1 MADPDLYTVG
11 WICAIHTELVAAL
24 ALLDERHDCPKEL
37 DPNDSNNYELGK
49 ISNHYVA
56 IACLPDGE
64 HGIAAAAG
72 AAINLLRSFPNI
84 RFGLMVGTGGGAPT
98 SHHDIRLGDVV
109 VSTPGDG
116 KGGVFQYDF
125 GKTMQ
130 NQAFVETG
138 FLDQPPRLLRT
149 AVAGLKASY
158 EMDGHML
165 TEEVNN
171 ALQRKPRLQKTYSRP
186 QTGDIL
192 YKSTFTHISRPW
204 EACEACDDDPSN
216 YILRRPRDEND
227 DDPAIHYG
235 LIASGNQR
243 MENAIIRDKL
253 AIENGV
259 LCFETEAAG
268 LMNHFPC
275 LIIRGICDYADTH
288 NNSKWQG
295 YASMMAAAYARDL
308 IRRLIPEQVQARKT
322 ANDILLRLTDQMSEL
337 TFNTDKIAHKLDL
350 AKLSI
355 AEGAEYGSYA
365 DQHEDECLQGTRTK
379 ILHDIDEWATSL
391 SSKCIFWL
399 NGMAGTGKSTISR
412 TIAKT
417 LRGKDLL
424 GASFFF
430 KKGEADRGNATRFFS
445 TIASQLQTRVPGMA
459 DHLRKVID
467 SESQISTKSLK
478 EQFKRLILEPISSL
492 KAANNQPSFLVV
504 VVDALDECDNDK
516 DIKVILDLIP
526 QLQASSSVHFRVFIT
541 SRPELPIRLGFKKME
556 ENDYQ
561 DLILHQI
568 PKDDIEYDIQFFLKS
583 RLAEIRESR
592 MLPEEWPGETNIH
605 ALTTI
610 SIPLFIFAATM
621 CRVFEDHD
629 MDPRKCLDEYLKHE
643 AEDSKLDAI
652 YLPVL
657 NRICTKYSDA
667 DGRKDQFIQDVREVV
682 SAVMLLENP
691 LSMTKLS
698 VLMGIPTTAINSRLS
713 SLHSVLNVPKDENKP
728 IRLFHLS
735 FRDFLLD
742 HKTPAKTA
750 IWIDKKATHQKL
762 AIQCLNIM
770 RTHLK
775 KNLCNLP
782 NYAVSSND
790 IPDETVSQHLSQPL
804 EYSCRY
810 WVEHLVQG
818 QGPVEDSQS
827 FLEIHLLHWVEAM
840 VILNC
845 VPELIKA
852 LTYLQLFIQDNGD
865 NQASELLLDAIR
877 YVLRNERMIKKNP
890 LQLYVSGLIFA
901 PAVSAVK
908 RQFSRE
914 LPDFLSMI
922 QNVDSYWGAE
932 LGELQ
937 NSFNPICWAVS
948 ATGRVLAAGFLDM
961 TMRFW
966 DTITGNLI
974 TGWRAGESGRIPWIR
989 AIAFSSDDKLLA
1001 VCLGG
1006 PGKLQIH
1013 DSNKGTLHSTFDE
1026 DVGRVT
1032 SLVFTDGG
1040 QVLASPSKSWDFLT
1054 WDHATGIQH
1063 HTLTKPLSEDAYTTF
1078 SPDGLI
1084 LASHCHGTNIDL
1096 WDLEVHNLQHTLG
1109 GHANHISCMS
1119 FSADGRLLA
1128 SGDREGTVII
1138 WDTAI
1143 GVQRQHITNRLGSVF
1158 RISFSP
1164 EGQRLA
1170 LLFKRQGSIVVWDLS
1185 ENRSIQILWDKSRTR
1200 RDVLFY
1206 RDNKTLASFGGLEE
1220 PIRLWDATD
1229 VSQKSRQ
1236 PHASQVKS
1244 VVFSP
1249 DGQLLATVCRRVLIW
1264 MVTSESI
1271 IQNLGDIYH
1280 GNILAFSPS
1289 NTLLAFSSSPTVIKL
1304 WNINTEMQQ
1313 SSIYAFG
1320 EVRCIA
1326 FSSDDQLVA
1335 CLVDLQD
1342 INVWDLTTGTLRNII
1357 SDFQYH
1363 PHIRSINFSFNSEYL
1378 ATYTLF
1384 PHPYQPKWLIKAFRL
1399 VNTDI
1404 ADFYFWAP
1412 HAKAHFSRDNINRVH
1427 DVPVFEFGTPQVDLN
1442 GVMVSEGN
1450 DEQTNDVQNQ
1460 LAIYDQW
1467 LYYQG
1472 EKVLWLPGSHRV
1484 SCWASNNKTIA
1495 IGHASGGVTI
1505 IKISP
1510 QSGRGEFS

>member
-1 MADPDLYTVG
+1 MS
-11 WICAIHTELVAAL
+11 AL
-24 ALLDERHDCPKEL
+24 HSGLT
-37 DPNDSNNYELGK
+37 DSNKQRLSTK
-49 ISNHYVA
+49 R
-56 IACLPDGE
+56 LPILETRHLHDFNTCF
-64 HGIAAAAG
+64 GIAAHHA
-72 AAINLLRSFPNI
+72 SPPPVPKKPNWI
-84 RFGLMVGTGGGAPT
+84 GTL
-98 SHHDIRLGDVV
+98 SLGQ
-109 VSTPGDG
+109 
-116 KGGVFQYDF
+116 K
-125 GKTMQ
+125 
-130 NQAFVETG
+130 
-138 FLDQPPRLLRT
+138 
-149 AVAGLKASY
+149 KA
-158 EMDGHML
+158 M
-165 TEEVNN
+165 
-171 ALQRKPRLQKTYSRP
+171 
-186 QTGDIL
+186 
-192 YKSTFTHISRPW
+192 
-204 EACEACDDDPSN
+204 
-216 YILRRPRDEND
+216 
-227 DDPAIHYG
+227 
-235 LIASGNQR
+235 
-243 MENAIIRDKL
+243 
-253 AIENGV
+253 
-259 LCFETEAAG
+259 
-268 LMNHFPC
+268 
-275 LIIRGICDYADTH
+275 
-288 NNSKWQG
+288 
-295 YASMMAAAYARDL
+295 
-308 IRRLIPEQVQARKT
+308 
-322 ANDILLRLTDQMSEL
+322 L

-365 DQHEDECLQGTRTK
+365 DQHENECLQGTRTK
-379 ILHDIDEWATSL
+379 ILHDIDEWATSF
-391 SSKCIFWL
+391 SRKCIFWL

-583 RLAEIRESR
+583 RLAEVRESR

-605 ALTTI
+605 TLTTI

-657 NRICTKYSDA
+657 NRICTKYSDT

-691 LSMTKLS
+691 LSITKLS
-698 VLMGIPTTAINSRLS
+698 VLMGIPTKAINSRLN

-750 IWIDKKATHQKL
+750 IWIDKKATNQKL

-782 NYAVSSND
+782 NYAVSSNN

-840 VILNC
+840 AILKC

-865 NQASELLLDAIR
+865 DQVSESFLT
-877 YVLRNERMIKKNP
+877 
-890 LQLYVSGLIFA
+890 LY
-901 PAVSAVK
+901 
-908 RQFSRE
+908 
-914 LPDFLSMI
+914 DT
-922 QNVDSYWGAE
+922 YWGAE

-937 NSFNPICWAVS
+937 NSFDPVCS
-948 ATGRVLAAGFLDM
+948 AISSTGCVLAAGFSNM

-974 TGWRAGESGRIPWIR
+974 TGWRAGESDRIPWIQ

-1006 PGKLQIH
+1006 SGKLQIC
-1013 DSNKGTLHSTFDE
+1013 DSTKGTLHSTFDE

-1054 WDHATGIQH
+1054 WDHATGIQRH
-1063 HTLTKPLSEDAYTTF
+1063 LLTRRLSEDAHVALSPTGLLLAAFGCYQTEIELWNLATCSWQCRLAGHAMFVSCITF
-1078 SPDGLI
+1078 S
-1084 LASHCHGTNIDL
+1084 T
-1096 WDLEVHNLQHTLG
+1096 
-1109 GHANHISCMS
+1109 
-1119 FSADGRLLA
+1119 DGRLIA
-1128 SGDREGTVII
+1128 SGDRDGTIII
-1138 WDTAI
+1138 WDVAT

-1158 RISFSP
+1158 GISFSP

-1185 ENRSIQILWDKSRTR
+1185 ENRSIQILGDKSRAR

-1206 RDNKTLASFGGLEE
+1206 RDNKTLASIGGLE

-1280 GNILAFSPS
+1280 GNILTFSPS

-1313 SSIYAFG
+1313 SSIDAFG

-1357 SDFQYH
+1357 SDFQYD

-1384 PHPYQPKWLIKAFRL
+1384 PHPDQPKWLIKAFRL

-1412 HAKAHFSRDNINRVH
+1412 DAKAHFSRDHVNRVH

-1450 DEQTNDVQNQ
+1450 DERTNDVQTR
-1460 LAIYDQW
+1460 LVVYGEW

-1472 EKVLWLPGSHRV
+1472 EKVVWLPDSHRA

-1495 IGHASGGVTI
+1495 IGHDSGGVTI

-1510 QSGRGEFS
+1510 QSGRGEFHNI

>member
-1 MADPDLYTVG
+1 MSALHSGLTDSNKQRLSTKRLPILETRHLHDFNTCFGIAAHHASPPPVPKKPNWIGTLSLGQKKAMSICCNSAIAMADRDLYTVG

-49 ISNHYVA
+49 ISNHYVT

-158 EMDGHML
+158 EMDGHTL

-171 ALQRKPRLQKTYSRP
+171 ALQRKPRLKKTYSRP

-192 YKSTFTHISRPW
+192 YKSTFTHISRQW

-216 YILRRPRDEND
+216 YISRRPRDEND
-227 DDPAIHYG
+227 DDPTIHYG
-235 LIASGNQR
+235 LIASANQ
-243 MENAIIRDKL
+243 
-253 AIENGV
+253 
-259 LCFETEAAG
+259 
-268 LMNHFPC
+268 
-275 LIIRGICDYADTH
+275 
-288 NNSKWQG
+288 
-295 YASMMAAAYARDL
+295 
-308 IRRLIPEQVQARKT
+308 
-322 ANDILLRLTDQMSEL
+322 RLTDQMSEL

-365 DQHEDECLQGTRTK
+365 DQHENECLQGTRTK

-391 SSKCIFWL
+391 SRKCIFWL

-605 ALTTI
+605 TLTTI

-629 MDPRKCLDEYLKHE
+629 MDPRKCLEDYLKHE

-657 NRICTKYSDA
+657 NRICTKYSDT
-667 DGRKDQFIQDVREVV
+667 DGRKDQFIEDVREVV
-682 SAVMLLENP
+682 SAVMLLESP
-691 LSMTKLS
+691 LSITKLS
-698 VLMGIPTTAINSRLS
+698 VLMGIPTKAINSRLN

-750 IWIDKKATHQKL
+750 IWIDKKATNQKL

-782 NYAVSSND
+782 NYAVSSNN

-840 VILNC
+840 AILKC

-865 NQASELLLDAIR
+865 DQVSEFLLDAIR
-877 YVLRNERMIKKNP
+877 YVLRNERMIKKRP

-901 PAVSAVK
+901 PAV
-908 RQFSRE
+908 
-914 LPDFLSMI
+914 
-922 QNVDSYWGAE
+922 YWGAE

-937 NSFNPICWAVS
+937 NSFDPVCS
-948 ATGRVLAAGFLDM
+948 AISSTGCVLAAGFSNM

-974 TGWRAGESGRIPWIR
+974 TGWRAGESDRIPWIQ

-1006 PGKLQIH
+1006 SGKLQIC
-1013 DSNKGTLHSTFDE
+1013 DSTKGTLHSTFDE

-1054 WDHATGIQH
+1054 WDHATGIQRH
-1063 HTLTKPLSEDAYTTF
+1063 LLTRRLSEDAHVALSPTGLLLAAFGCYQTEIELWNLATCSWQCRLAGHAMFVSCITF
-1078 SPDGLI
+1078 S
-1084 LASHCHGTNIDL
+1084 T
-1096 WDLEVHNLQHTLG
+1096 
-1109 GHANHISCMS
+1109 
-1119 FSADGRLLA
+1119 DGRLIA
-1128 SGDREGTVII
+1128 SGDRDGTIII
-1138 WDTAI
+1138 WDVAT

-1158 RISFSP
+1158 GISFSP

-1185 ENRSIQILWDKSRTR
+1185 ENRSIQILGDKSRAR

-1206 RDNKTLASFGGLEE
+1206 RDNKTLASIGGLE

-1280 GNILAFSPS
+1280 GNILTFSPS

-1313 SSIYAFG
+1313 SSIDAFG

-1357 SDFQYH
+1357 SDFQYD

-1384 PHPYQPKWLIKAFRL
+1384 PHPDQPKWLIKAFRL

-1412 HAKAHFSRDNINRVH
+1412 DAKAHFSRDHVNRVH

-1450 DEQTNDVQNQ
+1450 DERTNDVQTR
-1460 LAIYDQW
+1460 LVVYGEW

-1472 EKVLWLPGSHRV
+1472 EKVVWLPDSRRA

-1495 IGHASGGVTI
+1495 IGHDSGGVTI

-1510 QSGRGEFS
+1510 QSGRGEFHNI

>member
-1 MADPDLYTVG
+1 MADRDLYTVG

-149 AVAGLKASY
+149 VVAGLKASY
-158 EMDGHML
+158 EMDGHTL

-171 ALQRKPRLQKTYSRP
+171 ALQRKPRLKKTYSRP

-192 YKSTFTHISRPW
+192 YKSTFTHISRQW

-216 YILRRPRDEND
+216 YISRRPRDEND
-227 DDPAIHYG
+227 DDPTIHYG
-235 LIASGNQR
+235 LIASANQR

-259 LCFETEAAG
+259 LCFETGAAG

-275 LIIRGICDYADTH
+275 LIILNGKDT
-288 NNSKWQG
+288 Q
-295 YASMMAAAYARDL
+295 SMMAAAYARDL

-322 ANDILLRLTDQMSEL
+322 ANDILLSLTDQMSEL

-365 DQHEDECLQGTRTK
+365 DQHENECLQGTRTK
-379 ILHDIDEWATSL
+379 ILHDIDEWATSF
-391 SSKCIFWL
+391 SRKCIFWL

-583 RLAEIRESR
+583 RLAEVRESR

-605 ALTTI
+605 TLTTI

-657 NRICTKYSDA
+657 NRICTKYSDT

-691 LSMTKLS
+691 LSITKLS
-698 VLMGIPTTAINSRLS
+698 VLMGIPTKAINSRLN

-750 IWIDKKATHQKL
+750 IWIDKKATNQKL

-782 NYAVSSND
+782 NYAVSSNN

-840 VILNC
+840 AILKC

-852 LTYLQLFIQDNGD
+852 LTYLQLFIQK
-865 NQASELLLDAIR
+865 R
-877 YVLRNERMIKKNP
+877 P

-901 PAVSAVK
+901 PAV
-908 RQFSRE
+908 
-914 LPDFLSMI
+914 
-922 QNVDSYWGAE
+922 YWGAE

-937 NSFNPICWAVS
+937 NSFDPVCS
-948 ATGRVLAAGFLDM
+948 AISSTGCVLAAGFSNM

-974 TGWRAGESGRIPWIR
+974 TGWRAGESDRIPWIQ

-1001 VCLGG
+1001 
-1006 PGKLQIH
+1006 
-1013 DSNKGTLHSTFDE
+1013 
-1026 DVGRVT
+1026 
-1032 SLVFTDGG
+1032 
-1040 QVLASPSKSWDFLT
+1040 SWDFLT
-1054 WDHATGIQH
+1054 WDHATGIQRH
-1063 HTLTKPLSEDAYTTF
+1063 LLTRRLSEDAHVALSPTGLLLAAFGCYQTEIELWNLATCSWQCRLAGHAMFVSCITF
-1078 SPDGLI
+1078 S
-1084 LASHCHGTNIDL
+1084 T
-1096 WDLEVHNLQHTLG
+1096 
-1109 GHANHISCMS
+1109 
-1119 FSADGRLLA
+1119 DGRLIA
-1128 SGDREGTVII
+1128 SGDRDGTIII
-1138 WDTAI
+1138 WDVAT

-1158 RISFSP
+1158 GISFSP

-1185 ENRSIQILWDKSRTR
+1185 ENRSIQILGDKSRAR

-1206 RDNKTLASFGGLEE
+1206 RDNKTLASIGGLE

-1249 DGQLLATVCRRVLIW
+1249 DGQLLATV
-1264 MVTSESI
+1264 
-1271 IQNLGDIYH
+1271 
-1280 GNILAFSPS
+1280 
-1289 NTLLAFSSSPTVIKL
+1289 SSPTVIKL

-1313 SSIYAFG
+1313 SSIDAFG

-1357 SDFQYH
+1357 SDFQYD
-1363 PHIRSINFSFNSEYL
+1363 PHIRSINFSFNS
-1378 ATYTLF
+1378 
-1384 PHPYQPKWLIKAFRL
+1384 
-1399 VNTDI
+1399 DI
-1404 ADFYFWAP
+1404 W
-1412 HAKAHFSRDNINRVH
+1412 RVA
-1427 DVPVFEFGTPQVDLN
+1427 LL
-1442 GVMVSEGN
+1442 S
-1450 DEQTNDVQNQ
+1450 
-1460 LAIYDQW
+1460 
-1467 LYYQG
+1467 G
-1472 EKVLWLPGSHRV
+1472 EKVVWLPDSHRA

-1495 IGHASGGVTI
+1495 IGHDSGGVTI

-1510 QSGRGEFS
+1510 QSGRGEFHNI